1 MNIILRRFVIG
12 TVLIASL
19 TLSGCSSSEDSEQT
33 SFVFAGATL
42 NVINDNA
49 NMPVT
54 VSAHTSGDP
63 RSSEIVVEVRTKT
76 VGQSAQTPAWSLTD
90 DTLNLDTPCGGKVI
104 GYCEASYSITVPE
117 KTEVLV
123 NGRRTPVG

>member
-1 MNIILRRFVIG
+1 MNIILRRCAIG
-12 TVLIASL
+12 TVVITSL

-33 SFVFAGATL
+33 SFAFAGATL

-54 VSAHTSGDP
+54 VSAHTSGDQ
-63 RSSEIVVEVRTKT
+63 RSNEVVVEVRIKT
-76 VGQSAQTPAWSLTD
+76 VGQSAQTPAWSLTGD
-90 DTLNLDTPCGGKVI
+90 ILNLDTPCGGKVI
-104 GYCEASYSITVPE
+104 GYCEASYLIKVPE

-123 NGRRTPVG
+123 NGRRAPVG